1 MNIPLTQEEID
12 EIHEQKAENI
22 HFVSNETVTS
32 LYASG
37 DPSIKCPKDAVEMLF
52 EKPAHRL
59 RSKIKHELFDHDVT
73 QEEMDAAAEFGRF
86 PHRPSDLFLKIFH
99 GVVYTA
105 QLDPMAGCISPRL
118 VGASGV
124 VPLSIISTNPDIMHH
139 YFHVISH
146 AQKEVLFA
154 TCWWQKGGT
163 ANLVCNALRALS
175 KRATQE
181 KRHVVVK
188 LMIDHFTKGNL
199 LHAHTILPPH
209 KWAECSI
216 PTAEELSN
224 ISMEVNTY
232 HRIVVGAF
240 HCKYLVVDRKIAL
253 LNSNNIYDRPNLE
266 MMVHYEGDIVNSFYD
281 TYLISW
287 QLPFQPNLVCLQEEA
302 PVNQDFKFG
311 VGVTTI
317 ESVTGSLK
325 EAVAQ
330 ARLRLQR
337 NLNTEDEDDEIDP
350 EELSPYLGDEEQ
362 QSSSSSEQTATPHHE
377 FSSVV
382 AKALSEKKAAHSPNT
397 LVKASTQIATNV
409 VGVDSSSHPPNPLT
423 AHLNGFSESAK
434 GTKTAADLSATELEN
449 LSTDFTPF
457 VFHSPHKPVPIA
469 LINRL
474 SHGAPGHR
482 NTVNPQNVAW
492 TSAFRYAQRSIFT
505 QSPMFNASGVVD
517 GVISACQRGVQVVLW
532 LDLGYDGK
540 KEGFGTF
547 QGGTNDH
554 VAKKLYKKLKEGGD
568 GAENNLQV
576 FWYTAKDQTHP
587 FHFAQ
592 KKRNCHVKF
601 MSIDDQVGIM
611 GTGNMD
617 TQTWCH
623 SAETN
628 TMIDSPLIVKE
639 WIEALYKNQSTG
651 QYGRIGQDGKWRD
664 ANGNLDP
671 RGGK

>member
-1 MNIPLTQEEID
+1 
-12 EIHEQKAENI
+12 
-22 HFVSNETVTS
+22 
-32 LYASG
+32 
-37 DPSIKCPKDAVEMLF
+37 
-52 EKPAHRL
+52 
-59 RSKIKHELFDHDVT
+59 
-73 QEEMDAAAEFGRF
+73 
-86 PHRPSDLFLKIFH
+86 
-99 GVVYTA
+99 TA
-105 QLDPMAGCISPRL
+105 Q
-118 VGASGV
+118 
-124 VPLSIISTNPDIMHH
+124 
-139 YFHVISH
+139 
-146 AQKEVLFA
+146 
-154 TCWWQKGGT
+154 
-163 ANLVCNALRALS
+163 
-175 KRATQE
+175 
-181 KRHVVVK
+181 
-188 LMIDHFTKGNL
+188 
-199 LHAHTILPPH
+199 
-209 KWAECSI
+209 
-216 PTAEELSN
+216 
-224 ISMEVNTY
+224 
-232 HRIVVGAF
+232 
-240 HCKYLVVDRKIAL
+240 
-253 LNSNNIYDRPNLE
+253 
-266 MMVHYEGDIVNSFYD
+266 
-281 TYLISW
+281 
-287 QLPFQPNLVCLQEEA
+287 
-302 PVNQDFKFG
+302 
-311 VGVTTI
+311 
-317 ESVTGSLK
+317 
-325 EAVAQ
+325 
-330 ARLRLQR
+330 
-337 NLNTEDEDDEIDP
+337 
-350 EELSPYLGDEEQ
+350 
-362 QSSSSSEQTATPHHE
+362 
-377 FSSVV
+377 
-382 AKALSEKKAAHSPNT
+382 
-397 LVKASTQIATNV
+397 
-409 VGVDSSSHPPNPLT
+409 
-423 AHLNGFSESAK
+423 
-434 GTKTAADLSATELEN
+434 GTKTAADLSPEALEN

-457 VFHSPHKPVPIA
+457 VFHSPHKPFPIA

-492 TSAFRYAQRSIFT
+492 TSAFRYAQRSIFI
-505 QSPMFNASGVVD
+505 QSPMFNASGAVD

>member
-1 MNIPLTQEEID
+1 MNIPLTREEID
-12 EIHEQKAENI
+12 EIHVQKVENI

-32 LYASG
+32 VYASG
-37 DPSIKCPKDAVEMLF
+37 DPAIKCPKDAVEMLF

-59 RSKIKHELFDHDVT
+59 RSKIKHESFDHDVT
-73 QEEMDAAAEFGRF
+73 QEEMDAAAQFGRF

-105 QLDPMAGCISPRL
+105 ELDLMAGCISPRL

-154 TCWWQKGGT
+154 TCSWQKGGT

-181 KRHVVVK
+181 KRHVIVK

-209 KWAECSI
+209 KWAESCI
-216 PTAEELSN
+216 PTAEELPN

-330 ARLRLQR
+330 TRLRLQR
-337 NLNTEDEDDEIDP
+337 NLNTEEDGEIDP
-350 EELSPYLGDEEQ
+350 EELSSYLGDEEQ
-362 QSSSSSEQTATPHHE
+362 QSSSSSEQTATPHHD

-382 AKALSEKKAAHSPNT
+382 AKA
-397 LVKASTQIATNV
+397 
-409 VGVDSSSHPPNPLT
+409 
-423 AHLNGFSESAK
+423 F
-434 GTKTAADLSATELEN
+434 
-449 LSTDFTPF
+449 
-457 VFHSPHKPVPIA
+457 PHKPFPIA

-492 TSAFRYAQRSIFT
+492 TSAFRYAQRSIFI